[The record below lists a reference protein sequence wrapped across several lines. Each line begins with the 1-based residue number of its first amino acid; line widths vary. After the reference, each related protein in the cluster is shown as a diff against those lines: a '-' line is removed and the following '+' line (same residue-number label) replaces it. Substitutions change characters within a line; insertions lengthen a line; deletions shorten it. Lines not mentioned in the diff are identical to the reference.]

1 MTDLWFDYAPAR
13 KRGVR
18 KYEYL
23 YIFIKYKTKA
33 EMRDVRS
40 YHDRNTHDDE
50 IVRDSR
56 KKKTQSAEK
65 AAQHITE
72 PFSTDILK
80 MKYRKATTEIRNKAD
95 YASYED
101 KLTDN
106 EKNICNDIFTY
117 TAKILTNINK
127 RDQAEET
134 LDSLNRIIRDNA
146 GLKTWAMGLCVKFT
160 EMFEKA
166 TERKSAQY
174 YRTVVYNDTI
184 ENSALIIAAGKQK
197 LASLD
202 PAGVFKFDMS
212 VFEDV

>member
-1 MTDLWFDYAPAR
+1 
-13 KRGVR
+13 
-18 KYEYL
+18 
-23 YIFIKYKTKA
+23 
-33 EMRDVRS
+33 MRDVRS

-117 TAKILTNINK
+117 TAKILTNISVNFTHSP
-127 RDQAEET
+127 RAHVFSPA
-134 LDSLNRIIRDNA
+134 LSWMIR
-146 GLKTWAMGLCVKFT
+146 
-160 EMFEKA
+160 
-166 TERKSAQY
+166 
-174 YRTVVYNDTI
+174 
-184 ENSALIIAAGKQK
+184 
-197 LASLD
+197 
-202 PAGVFKFDMS
+202 FKESS
-212 VFEDV
+212 V

>member
-1 MTDLWFDYAPAR
+1 MTDLWFNYAPAR

-65 AAQHITE
+65 PAQHITE

-80 MKYRKATTEIRNKAD
+80 MKYRKATTEIKNKAD

-101 KLTDN
+101 KLTGN

-117 TAKILTNINK
+117 TAKILTNTNK
-127 RDQAEET
+127 CDQAEET
-134 LDSLNRIIRDNA
+134 LDSLNRIIHDNA
-146 GLKTWAMGLCVKFT
+146 GLKTWALGLCVKFT
-160 EMFEKA
+160 EMFEKV

-202 PAGVFKFDMS
+202 LAGVFKFDMS

>member
-1 MTDLWFDYAPAR
+1 MPRRASA
-13 KRGVR
+13 VR

-56 KKKTQSAEK
+56 KKKNQSAGK

-72 PFSTDILK
+72 PLSTDILK

-117 TAKILTNINK
+117 TAKILTNTN
-127 RDQAEET
+127 RCDQAEET
-134 LDSLNRIIRDNA
+134 LDSLNRIIHDNA
-146 GLKTWAMGLCVKFT
+146 GLKTWALGLCVKFT